1 MNNRVKIR
9 LETSEQVVKFIN
21 QIHTTDAQV
30 HLTNGDNF
38 RVSGRSLLGAMC
50 TIEWDDVYC
59 ESDKPIDHIL
69 MDYIVLD

>member
-9 LETSEQVVKFIN
+9 LETTQDVVGFIN
-21 QIHTTDAQV
+21 KVCATDAEV

-50 TIEWDDVYC
+50 SMEWDEIYC
-59 ESDKPIDHIL
+59 ESNRPIDHIL
-69 MDYIVLD
+69 MDYLVLE